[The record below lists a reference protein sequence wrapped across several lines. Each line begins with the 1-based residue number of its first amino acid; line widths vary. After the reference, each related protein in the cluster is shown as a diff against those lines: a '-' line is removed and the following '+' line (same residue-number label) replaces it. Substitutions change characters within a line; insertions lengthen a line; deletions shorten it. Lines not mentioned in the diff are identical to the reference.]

1 VYITYY
7 KGAGAASFGSYTR
20 GLELFLKAKNLRCGT
35 WETGEGIDRDLVK
48 KIEGFGEIQ
57 H

>member
-20 GLELFLKAKNLRCGT
+20 DLELFLKAKNLRCGI
-35 WETGEGIDRDLVK
+35 WETGEGIGRDLAK
-48 KIEGFGEIQ
+48 KREGFEEIQ